1 MHIDSLVAIL
11 FGSAKYLNE
20 VKIIPAGIDSFTKH
34 IWTTCGSVHYV
45 ARNRACHLS

>member
-34 IWTTCGSVHYV
+34 IWTCGSVHYV
-45 ARNRACHLS
+45 ARGKACHLS